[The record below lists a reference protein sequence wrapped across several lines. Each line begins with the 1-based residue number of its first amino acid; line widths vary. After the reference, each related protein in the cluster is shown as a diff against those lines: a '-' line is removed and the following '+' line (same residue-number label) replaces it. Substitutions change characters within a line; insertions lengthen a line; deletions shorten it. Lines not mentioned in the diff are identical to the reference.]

1 VAKIYQGKEVITL
14 PVRTTL
20 RRLQKFEAKYDPESI
35 KKTIEK
41 QRDAIIEQQW
51 FKQAELEKIENL
63 TKVIL
68 GEANVPTPL
77 IPAYLNFARQVWKI
91 RNKFSAEILKT
102 ETDIMLYKWTR
113 RQLQES
119 VLIRIRNEIFTLE
132 APTP

>member
-1 VAKIYQGKEVITL
+1 MAKIYQGKEVITL

-68 GEANVPTPL
+68 GEAIVQTPL
-77 IPAYLNFARQVWKI
+77 IHAYLNFARQVWKI

>member
-1 VAKIYQGKEVITL
+1 M

-20 RRLQKFEAKYDPESI
+20 RRIQKFEAKYDPETI
-35 KKTIEK
+35 RNAIEK
-41 QRDAIIEQQW
+41 QRDGIIEQQW
-51 FKQAELEKIENL
+51 VKQAELEKIENL

-68 GEANVPTPL
+68 GEENVPTPL
-77 IPAYLNFARQVWKI
+77 IPAYLNYARQIWKI

-102 ETDIMLYKWTR
+102 EADIMLYKWTR
-113 RQLQES
+113 RSLQEP

>member
-1 VAKIYQGKEVITL
+1 VAKIHQGKEVITL

-20 RRLQKFEAKYDPESI
+20 RRLQKFEAKYDPEAI
-35 KKTIEK
+35 RNAIEK

-51 FKQAELEKIENL
+51 VKQAELEKIENL
-63 TKVIL
+63 TKLIL